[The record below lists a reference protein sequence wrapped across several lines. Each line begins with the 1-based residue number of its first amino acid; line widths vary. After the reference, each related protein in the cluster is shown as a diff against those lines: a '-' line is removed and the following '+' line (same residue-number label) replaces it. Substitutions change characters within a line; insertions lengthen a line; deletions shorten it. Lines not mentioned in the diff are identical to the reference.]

1 MEKPLSV
8 PKYRSVIGASSV
20 WISVIRDDVFKVV
33 NKNQKHHVLRRIFLF
48 DRRREQLVFC
58 IVVDHCFCQNLIGL
72 ETARRSELCVHKG
85 RDLVHI

>member
-20 WISVIRDDVFKVV
+20 WISVIEEDVFKVV

-48 DRRREQLVFC
+48 
-58 IVVDHCFCQNLIGL
+58 
-72 ETARRSELCVHKG
+72 
-85 RDLVHI
+85 